1 MTVLNPSE
9 KAYCLALQALK
20 QKRYSEAVAYF
31 ESAAGYFENNRE
43 FSLLR
48 ETTRLLVA
56 LKRELATMTN
66 DEETLIIEETYSDG
80 QKTKLSG

>member
-1 MTVLNPSE
+1 VLNPSE

-20 QKRYSEAVAYF
+20 QKRYTEAVSYF
-31 ESAAGYFENNRE
+31 ERASDYFENNRE

-56 LKRELATMTN
+56 LKRELATVGD
-66 DEETLIIEETYSDG
+66 DENTLIIEETFSNG
-80 QKTKLSG
+80 QKTNLPG

>member
-1 MTVLNPSE
+1 MLNPSE

-20 QKRYSEAVAYF
+20 QRRYTEAVAYF
-31 ESAAGYFENNRE
+31 ERAAGYFENNRE

-56 LKRELATMTN
+56 LKRELATLEN
-66 DEETLIIEETYSDG
+66 DEETLIIEETFSDG
-80 QKTKLSG
+80 QKTNLPG

>member
-1 MTVLNPSE
+1 MLNPSE

-20 QKRYSEAVAYF
+20 QKRYTEAVSYF
-31 ESAAGYFENNRE
+31 ERAAGYFENNRE

-56 LKRELATMTN
+56 LKRELATAG
-66 DEETLIIEETYSDG
+66 DEEDTLIIEETFSDG
-80 QKTKLSG
+80 QETNLPG

>member
-1 MTVLNPSE
+1 MLNPSE

-20 QKRYSEAVAYF
+20 QKRYAEAVTYF
-31 ESAAGYFENNRE
+31 ERAADYFENNRE

-56 LKRELATMTN
+56 LKRELATVRN
-66 DEETLIIEETYSDG
+66 DEDTLITEETFSNG
-80 QKTKLSG
+80 QETDFSG

>member
-1 MTVLNPSE
+1 MLNPSE

-20 QKRYSEAVAYF
+20 QKRYTEAVSYF
-31 ESAAGYFENNRE
+31 ERAAGYFENNRE

-56 LKRELATMTN
+56 LKRELATVG
-66 DEETLIIEETYSDG
+66 DEEDTLIIEETFSDG
-80 QKTKLSG
+80 QETNLPG